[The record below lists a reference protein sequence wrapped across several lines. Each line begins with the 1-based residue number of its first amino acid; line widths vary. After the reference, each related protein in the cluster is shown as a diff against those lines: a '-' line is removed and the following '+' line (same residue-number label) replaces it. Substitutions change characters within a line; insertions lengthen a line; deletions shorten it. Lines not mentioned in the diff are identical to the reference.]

1 MSSYTIV
8 HDALPE
14 ADWFQNLSEQ
24 LLDADISRLSDDSP
38 EPVLEIASYDR
49 PDIILLRDGVP
60 VLVVEKTGH
69 VPTGKNPLQR
79 VARLVKA
86 AETGVPG
93 VFFVPYAAKKHGEN
107 ASKTN
112 LNHRAIQALRRIER
126 INETPMLIPPWPT
139 DDDYELVHDGS
150 EDRLIGRFVDQF
162 LRADCD
168 PDVPAAGEIR
178 TQSEQGAERI
188 LSEYAPYKNPPK
200 SVTIQPTESAV
211 AQYDGLSGDGS
222 FRTGREETVVC
233 DFKFRT
239 RRTDPYIGSQFAYD
253 YLYCRTGPT
262 VRDRNRNLVLN
273 MPRIDR
279 ETWFEY
285 HPYKPGNK
293 TSLWYGCADALVLSD
308 DTLTDFEQ
316 FRQDDDGRLDRYR

>member
-1 MSSYTIV
+1 MSEYTIV
-8 HDALPE
+8 HDAIQE
-14 ADWFQNLSEQ
+14 ADWFQNLSER
-24 LLDADISRLSDDSP
+24 LSDADISRLDDDSP

-49 PDIILLRDGVP
+49 PDIILLRDGAP

-86 AETGVPG
+86 AELGVPG

-112 LNHRAIQALRRIER
+112 LNHRAIQALRRIEE

-150 EDRLIGRFVDQF
+150 EDELIARFVDEF

-168 PDVPAAGEIR
+168 PAVPAAEEIR
-178 TQSEQGAERI
+178 AQSEEGAKRI
-188 LSEYAPYKNPPK
+188 LSEYAPYETPPN
-200 SVTIQPTESAV
+200 SVAIRSTDSAV
-211 AQYDGLSGDGS
+211 AQYDGLTGDGS
-222 FRTGREETVVC
+222 FRTDRGETVVC
-233 DFKFRT
+233 DFKFQT

-262 VRDRNRNLVLN
+262 VRDRNRNLVLH
-273 MPRIDR
+273 MPKIDR
-279 ETWFEY
+279 ETWFDY

-293 TSLWYGCADALVLSD
+293 TSLWYACADALVLSD
-308 DTLTDFEQ
+308 DTLTDFAQ
-316 FRQDDDGRLDRYR
+316 FRQSDQGRLDGYR